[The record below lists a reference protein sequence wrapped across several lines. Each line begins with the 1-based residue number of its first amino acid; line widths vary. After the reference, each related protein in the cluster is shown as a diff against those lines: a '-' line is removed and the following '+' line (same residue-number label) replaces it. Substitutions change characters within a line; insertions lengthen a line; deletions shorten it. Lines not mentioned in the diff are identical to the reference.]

1 MPAKPTAKSSGPWK
15 RMRYALDPE
24 RAAEPDTLY
33 WAHNMVPASP
43 NGGPYIRRK
52 KDFYYNVGSSV
63 SDAPLFLHTYEKA
76 GATSRVLVGLL
87 DASTARGALYEAQ
100 SNAGDITL
108 SVVLST
114 AVLSAAGV
122 SLRGGKPANIGGQVV
137 FGADPTTSALPFV
150 WNGTSGGGISALTN
164 APAGASLPTIMAG
177 KIFFR
182 EADGYSIAWS
192 EELANNTGYAAGGF
206 SNVWSLT
213 QQGQSTIRHLYG
225 TNEGL
230 YYFRES
236 SIGLIRGAVTTDFT
250 AAAQHD
256 DVSLELGVVNQQ
268 VLDFNDRFW
277 FFDTEGRPWMLP
289 RGGRPVP
296 IWEHA
301 SLLWPQDRSGNA
313 AASGIGWAPMPEFG
327 AVLGFVNGIDGLTQS
342 GTGFLFNDTTG
353 ELLSIW
359 TCTSNPLIVGAAISP
374 CLLDYPR
381 AVFLINGTPS
391 AAPKLAYYSDPKTV
405 TGDEY
410 AEESPVQTYRVLTH
424 PLGDGDGSLNYWD
437 QLDVEYWLG
446 RDAGSASGS
455 PTPQVSSS
463 EVGFQYGVTNPL
475 STLTGQ
481 SITATTTPKAV
492 RKVWGL
498 GRELRWAQCGVS
510 SAGAVGLQAWGV
522 NRLTLKGFKVPI
534 HPNRS

>member
-1 MPAKPTAKSSGPWK
+1 V
-15 RMRYALDPE
+15 RYSLDPE
-24 RAAEPDTLY
+24 REPKPDELY
-33 WAHNMVPASP
+33 WAHNLVPLTP
-43 NGGPYIRRK
+43 GGGPYIRRK
-52 KDFYYNVGSSV
+52 KDFYYPIGSGV
-63 SDAPLFLHTYEKA
+63 NDAPLFVHTYEKP
-76 GATSRVLVGLL
+76 GASPRVLVGLL
-87 DASTARGALYEAQ
+87 DSTARGALYEAQ
-100 SNAGDITL
+100 ASAGDVTL

-122 SLRGGKPANIGGQVV
+122 NLRGGKPANIGGQVV
-137 FGADPTTSALPFV
+137 FGAEPTSSATPFV
-150 WNGTSGGGISALTN
+150 WDGTSGGGISALTN
-164 APAGASLPTIMAG
+164 APLGASMPTIMAG

-182 EADGYSIAWS
+182 ESDGYSITWS
-192 EELANNTGYAAGGF
+192 EELANNTGYNAGGF
-206 SNVWSLT
+206 SNSWSLT

-225 TNEGL
+225 SNEGI
-230 YYFRES
+230 YYFREK
-236 SIGLIRGAVTTDFT
+236 SIGLIRGAVTTDFA

-256 DVSLELGVVNQQ
+256 DVALELGVANQQ
-268 VLDFNDRFW
+268 VLDLNSRFW

-296 IWEHA
+296 IWQHA
-301 SLLWPQDRSGNA
+301 SLLWPQARSANA
-313 AASGIGWAPMPEFG
+313 AGQGIGWAPMPEFG
-327 AVLGFVNGIDGLTQS
+327 AVLGFVNGFDSLVG
-342 GTGFLFNDTTG
+342 GATGFLFDDSSG
-353 ELLSIW
+353 DLLSIW
-359 TCTSNPLIVGAAISP
+359 TCTQTPLIVGAATSP

-381 AVFLINGTPS
+381 AVFLTSGTG
-391 AAPKLAYYSDPKTV
+391 AAPPKLAYYSDPKTV

-410 AEESPVQTYRVLTH
+410 AEESPTQTYRLLTH

-446 RDAGSASGS
+446 RDANSASGS
-455 PTPQVSSS
+455 PTPEMSSS

-481 SITATTTPKAV
+481 SIAATATPKAV

-510 SAGAVGLQAWGV
+510 ASGALGLQCWGV
-522 NRLTLKGFKVPI
+522 NRVTLKGFKVPI